1 VKILSAKRT
10 KSAKSNI
17 PNKTKTVQHVPETPT
32 VRLASADGSR
42 NRIFC
47 ETPSARTESPYK
59 TVFDLDLLP
68 SNQDYVNEY
77 LSTNYYDE
85 GNNKITSLQDFLNDL
100 PGPSSRLGEYQTGSP
115 VIGQHFE
122 VFISDQNI
130 TS

>member
-1 VKILSAKRT
+1 MHFLYLLKTTSKKIVT
-10 KSAKSNI
+10 
-17 PNKTKTVQHVPETPT
+17 
-32 VRLASADGSR
+32 

-100 PGPSSRLGEYQTGSP
+100 PGPSSRLS
-115 VIGQHFE
+115 
-122 VFISDQNI
+122 
-130 TS
+130 